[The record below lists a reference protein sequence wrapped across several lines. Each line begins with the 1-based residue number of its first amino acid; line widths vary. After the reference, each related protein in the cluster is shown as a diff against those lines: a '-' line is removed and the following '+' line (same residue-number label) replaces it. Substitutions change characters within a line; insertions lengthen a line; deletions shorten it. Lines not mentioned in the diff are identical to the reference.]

1 MSTTMSTV
9 KGIAELSNLH
19 TADVALERALSRSY
33 GLPGMVCMSG
43 PSGWGKTVAATI
55 IANRRRAY
63 YVQARSVWTK
73 KATLQAMLQEMSIRP
88 AKVIPE
94 MLDQVAQELAQ
105 SGRPLIID
113 EMDYLVDMAKGV
125 SLIRD
130 IYEAS
135 QGTIMVIGEE
145 GLPDKLKRHE
155 NFHGR
160 FLAWVKA
167 QPITIEDA
175 RKLVSIYSPEIEV
188 KDDLLKKLVELS
200 HGSVRRVSVNLELI
214 QEEARDVGWSH
225 VGLDEWGSRELYTGE
240 APRRRKF

>member
-1 MSTTMSTV
+1 MSTTISSV

-19 TADVALERALSRSY
+19 TADVAIERALNRSY

-43 PSGWGKTVAATI
+43 PSGWGKSVAATI

-63 YVQARSVWTK
+63 YVQARSVWTR
-73 KATLQAMLQEMSIRP
+73 KATLAAILQEMSIKP
-88 AKVIPE
+88 ATTISD
-94 MLDQVAQELAQ
+94 MLGQVAQELAQ
-105 SGRPLIID
+105 SGRPLILD
-113 EMDYLVDMAKGV
+113 EMDYLAKNDTGV
-125 SLIRD
+125 NLIRD

-145 GLPDKLKRHE
+145 GLPDKLKKFE

-167 QPITIEDA
+167 QPVTHEDA
-175 RKLVSIYSPEIEV
+175 IKLAGIYAPDIEIG
-188 KDDLLKKLVELS
+188 DDLLSKLIDIS
-200 HGSVRRVSVNLELI
+200 HGSVRRVSVNLEMI
-214 QEEARDVGWSH
+214 QEEACDVGWNK
-225 VGLDEWGSRELYTGE
+225 VGLSEWADRELYTGE